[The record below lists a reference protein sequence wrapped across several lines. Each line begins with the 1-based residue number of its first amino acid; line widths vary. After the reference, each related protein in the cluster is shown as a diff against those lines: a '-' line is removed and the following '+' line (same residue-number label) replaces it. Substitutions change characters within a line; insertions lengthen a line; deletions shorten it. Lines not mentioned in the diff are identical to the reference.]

1 MGDPGLDA
9 RRASCLRLLVHD
21 LNNPLT
27 AIRILAEM
35 LGEEAEGEARRD
47 LQDVL
52 EAADLATALV
62 DGLSAVTHL
71 EDGAGD
77 EDLTWTHLDLASIV
91 RQVVDRPA
99 FRHRVELVLPSELP
113 THGDARALQRAI
125 TDILVNARALT
136 ENDATIRVVG
146 REGRHVVEL
155 GVVHPPPV
163 VPPDLRP
170 LLLQPYGTVEL
181 RRSRR
186 IPASAMGLAYAAQVA
201 ERHDG
206 TVDFGDVEDG
216 MTVLLR
222 LPRALRL

>member
-1 MGDPGLDA
+1 RVRPRGRAAGGARGGGGLAGRRARHRARAPLPGRRRGDRRRLGGPIRAGGRGRRSGSGLECDDPEATVGDPGLDA

-91 RQVVDRPA
+91 RQVVD
-99 FRHRVELVLPSELP
+99 
-113 THGDARALQRAI
+113 
-125 TDILVNARALT
+125 
-136 ENDATIRVVG
+136 
-146 REGRHVVEL
+146 
-155 GVVHPPPV
+155 
-163 VPPDLRP
+163 
-170 LLLQPYGTVEL
+170 
-181 RRSRR
+181 
-186 IPASAMGLAYAAQVA
+186 
-201 ERHDG
+201 
-206 TVDFGDVEDG
+206 
-216 MTVLLR
+216 
-222 LPRALRL
+222 